1 MSDTSNMNAQVYE
14 LSKAIPNKWLN
25 PDGSI
30 TDGQGN
36 IISPGNAIMA
46 ELYKSSKSQVN
57 KYIDTDGETKTQAQI
72 SMELFVP
79 VDKLPEI
86 GEKNKI
92 YLVPASDGTFDE
104 YYWVVSESKWE
115 VLGNVRIDLSNYPTT
130 EQMNQAIG
138 QAVYDVLGGAY

>member
-1 MSDTSNMNAQVYE
+1 MDIVYE
-14 LSKAIPNKWLN
+14 LSKALPNKWLN

-36 IISPGNAIMA
+36 IISPGNSSMA
-46 ELYKSSKSQVN
+46 ELYKNSKSQVN

-72 SMELFVP
+72 SAEIFVP
-79 VDKLPEI
+79 VDKLPET
-86 GEKNKI
+86 GEKDKI
-92 YLVPASDGTFDE
+92 YLVPAEDGTFDE

-130 EQMNQAIG
+130 EQMNQAID
-138 QAVYDVLGGAY
+138 QAVYDVLGGEY

>member
-1 MSDTSNMNAQVYE
+1 MNQVYE

-36 IISPGNAIMA
+36 IISPGSEMMA
-46 ELYKSSKSQVN
+46 GLYKNSKSQVN

-130 EQMNQAIG
+130 EQMNQAID
-138 QAVYDVLGGAY
+138 QAVYDVLGGEY

>member
-1 MSDTSNMNAQVYE
+1 MDQVYE

-36 IISPGNAIMA
+36 IITPGSPLMA
-46 ELYKSSKSQVN
+46 DIYKNSKSQIN

-72 SMELFVP
+72 SMDIFTP
-79 VDKLPEI
+79 VDKLPAS

-92 YLVPASDGTFDE
+92 YLVPASNGTFDE
-104 YYWVVSESKWE
+104 YYWIENRWE
-115 VLGNVRIDLSNYPTT
+115 MLGNVSLDLSNYPTI
-130 EQMNQAIG
+130 EQMNTAINN
-138 QAVYDVLGGAY
+138 AVYDVLGGEY

>member
-1 MSDTSNMNAQVYE
+1 MADSVITNAMTYDF
-14 LSKAIPNKWLN
+14 SKAIPNKWLN

-36 IISPGNAIMA
+36 IISPANEIMA
-46 ELYKSSKSQVN
+46 HVYKTSKSQVN

-72 SMELFVP
+72 SVDIFVP
-79 VDKLPEI
+79 VDKLPES

-104 YYWVVSESKWE
+104 YYWIDDRWE
-115 VLGNVRIDLSNYPTT
+115 VLGNVRLDMSNYPTF
-130 EQMNQAIG
+130 EQMNSAIDN
-138 QAVYDVLGGAY
+138 AVYDVLGGEY